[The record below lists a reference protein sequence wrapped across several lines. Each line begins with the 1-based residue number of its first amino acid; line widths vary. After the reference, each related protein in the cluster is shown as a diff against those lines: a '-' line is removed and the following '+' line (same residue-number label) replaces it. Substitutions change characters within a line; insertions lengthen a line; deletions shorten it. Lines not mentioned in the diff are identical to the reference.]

1 MKFINEGE
9 ITSFEASSNNYMPI
23 IDLDTTDTKRL
34 VQTIGH
40 NHLDDKLLTDI
51 NILEQNITRINTL
64 DYSYTHLGTELQFSE
79 LSRGERV
86 FLVSFAAKYTGE
98 SIYLQHDILQ
108 LTKTNLRR
116 YYDMFRDCNNINIIY
131 DEEEK
136 KTYLE
141 YAMQGKIR

>member
-1 MKFINEGE
+1 MNFINEKE

-23 IDLDTTDTKRL
+23 IDIDKTYTKKL

-40 NHLDDKLLTDI
+40 NHLDDKLLADI
-51 NILEQNITRINTL
+51 NILGQNITKISTL

-79 LSRGERV
+79 LSRVERA

-98 SIYLQHDILQ
+98 NIYLKYDILQ
-108 LTKTNLRR
+108 LTKTNLRK
-116 YYDMFRDCNNINIIY
+116 YYDMFKDCNNINIIY

-136 KTYLE
+136 KAYLE
-141 YAMQGKIR
+141 CAMQGKIR